1 WGRHRPG
8 QGGGIVLGG
17 EGWARKG
24 APHGGG
30 RRRPGTGA
38 AMGVRPPTG
47 MVGWLMLA
55 LVGLAVLVAAP
66 PMLGRM
72 AAGPEAAIP
81 ADAARPG
88 ELGPA
93 RSGPGEASAD
103 GEQIWV
109 LSQGSTLWGIAREVA
124 PAQAPRRTAELLRQ
138 VTGLRSAVLEAGQR
152 LTIPGV
158 WAGGSGT
165 VSAGERV

>member
-1 WGRHRPG
+1 M
-8 QGGGIVLGG
+8 LGG

-38 AMGVRPPTG
+38 AMGVRPPMG

-81 ADAARPG
+81 ADAARRG

-93 RSGPGEASAD
+93 RSGPEEASAD

-109 LSQGSTLWGIAREVA
+109 VAQGETLWSIARQVA
-124 PAQAPRRTAELLRQ
+124 PGQDPRRTVEILRQ
-138 VTGLRSAVLEAGQR
+138 VNGLRSAVLQVGQR
-152 LTIPGV
+152 LTIPG
-158 WAGGSGT
+158 GLTGRSGT
-165 VSAGERV
+165 VSAGERVWPNR